1 MQTSSPILIILN
13 EIQDVY
19 KHAETIGTL
28 LGPFWESLSWYRK
41 SRKNSHNCPKY
52 YYYGFSFSLCLLE
65 FKKYKIQHF
74 L

>member
-1 MQTSSPILIILN
+1 MQTSSPILIIFN

-41 SRKNSHNCPKY
+41 SRKTATTFQNIIIMD
-52 YYYGFSFSLCLLE
+52 LA
-65 FKKYKIQHF
+65 F
-74 L
+74 LYVD